1 MTEAQ
6 QIRLDPDPL
15 EPYLLSQ
22 GFRVGDLVIVSGQAA
37 LDEQGNVVGA
47 GDFDAQAEQ
56 VFRNLSRVLEAGGSS
71 LDRVVKVTIFLTD
84 MTNFGK
90 IVELRRPLVHAALP
104 GRHDRRGERSRAAP
118 SSRSRSRRSRSQGEA
133 PATRLEVMAEPMQV
147 TLFND
152 AGCPWGYSANPAFRV
167 LEWRYGAQ
175 LEWRLVLIGLT
186 DVAQEYVDR
195 GYTPLRSAE
204 GYARRFRR
212 FGMPLAPNPR
222 ARIVGTG
229 RSCRAI
235 VSVRLQAPGREWAA
249 FRALQFAFFT
259 TTLLLDEDEAI
270 AAALAG
276 VEGIDVDAAIAAI
289 DTPAVEEAYQRDR
302 AEARSAAG
310 SPTQLQD
317 KHATSDGP
325 VRYTAP
331 SLVFE
336 HGGRRLEA
344 GGWQTIE
351 AYDVIVANLIPDGE
365 RRGVPDD
372 PLELLTAFPG
382 GAHDPGGRA
391 APDAWQRR
399 PRPRRGRGGDGA
411 PRR

>member
-1 MTEAQ
+1 MA
-6 QIRLDPDPL
+6 DP
-15 EPYLLSQ
+15 
-22 GFRVGDLVIVSGQAA
+22 I
-37 LDEQGNVVGA
+37 
-47 GDFDAQAEQ
+47 
-56 VFRNLSRVLEAGGSS
+56 
-71 LDRVVKVTIFLTD
+71 K
-84 MTNFGK
+84 
-90 IVELRRPLVHAALP
+90 
-104 GRHDRRGERSRAAP
+104 
-118 SSRSRSRRSRSQGEA
+118 
-133 PATRLEVMAEPMQV
+133 V

-167 LEWRYGAQ
+167 LEWRYGSQ

-186 DVAQEYVDR
+186 NVAQEYVDR

-229 RSCRAI
+229 RSCRA
-235 VSVRLQAPGREWAA
+235 VVAVRRQAPGREWAA

-259 TTLLLDEDEAI
+259 TTLLLDEDEGI
-270 AAALAG
+270 AAALSG
-276 VEGIDVDAAIAAI
+276 VAGIDADAVIAAI

-302 AEARSAAG
+302 AEARTAAG
-310 SPTQLQD
+310 TPTQLQD
-317 KHATSDGP
+317 KHATTDGP

-336 HGGRRLEA
+336 HPGRRLEA
-344 GGWQTIE
+344 GGWQTVE

-372 PLELLTAFPG
+372 PLELLAAFPDG
-382 GAHDPGGRA
+382 VTTQEVAQLLTRGND
-391 APDAWQRR
+391 APDRAEAEVAMLRLVA
-399 PRPRRGRGGDGA
+399 DGA
-411 PRR
+411 ATRTPLGDDAVWKTA

>member
-1 MTEAQ
+1 
-6 QIRLDPDPL
+6 
-15 EPYLLSQ
+15 
-22 GFRVGDLVIVSGQAA
+22 
-37 LDEQGNVVGA
+37 
-47 GDFDAQAEQ
+47 
-56 VFRNLSRVLEAGGSS
+56 
-71 LDRVVKVTIFLTD
+71 
-84 MTNFGK
+84 
-90 IVELRRPLVHAALP
+90 
-104 GRHDRRGERSRAAP
+104 
-118 SSRSRSRRSRSQGEA
+118 
-133 PATRLEVMAEPMQV
+133 MAEPIQV

-195 GYTPLRSAE
+195 GYTPLKSAE

-229 RSCRAI
+229 RSCRA
-235 VSVRLQAPGREWAA
+235 VVAVRLQAPGREWAA

-270 AAALAG
+270 AAALG
-276 VEGIDVDAAIAAI
+276 DVEAIDVDAAIAAI

-325 VRYTAP
+325 VRFTAP
-331 SLVFE
+331 SAVFE
-336 HGGRRLEA
+336 RIRKLE
-344 GGWQTIE
+344 
-351 AYDVIVANLIPDGE
+351 E
-365 RRGVPDD
+365 R
-372 PLELLTAFPG
+372 
-382 GAHDPGGRA
+382 GAV
-391 APDAWQRR
+391 Q
-399 PRPRRGRGGDGA
+399 
-411 PRR
+411 

>member
-1 MTEAQ
+1 VVDNASVSE
-6 QIRLDPDPL
+6 
-15 EPYLLSQ
+15 
-22 GFRVGDLVIVSGQAA
+22 RV
-37 LDEQGNVVGA
+37 
-47 GDFDAQAEQ
+47 
-56 VFRNLSRVLEAGGSS
+56 RV
-71 LDRVVKVTIFLTD
+71 T
-84 MTNFGK
+84 M
-90 IVELRRPLVHAALP
+90 
-104 GRHDRRGERSRAAP
+104 
-118 SSRSRSRRSRSQGEA
+118 
-133 PATRLEVMAEPMQV
+133 
-147 TLFND
+147 FND

-167 LEWRYGAQ
+167 LEWRYGRQ

-222 ARIVGTG
+222 ARILGTG

-235 VSVRLQAPGREWAA
+235 VAIRLQAPGREWSA
-249 FRALQFAFFT
+249 FRALQLAFFT
-259 TTLLLDEDEAI
+259 TTLLLDEDESI
-270 AAALAG
+270 AAALRG
-276 VEGIDVDAAIAAI
+276 VAGIDVDAAIGAI
-289 DTPAVEEAYQRDR
+289 DTPEVEAAYQRDR
-302 AEARSAAG
+302 AEARSALG

-344 GGWQTIE
+344 GGWQPVE
-351 AYDVIVANLIPDGE
+351 AYDVLVANLIPGGT

-372 PLELLTAFPG
+372 PLELLTHFAEG
-382 GAHDPGGRA
+382 LTTQEVAQLLTRGND
-391 APDAWQRR
+391 APDRTGAEVAMLRLAAAGTATR
-399 PRPRRGRGGDGA
+399 TPLGDDALWTAG
-411 PRR
+411 

>member
-1 MTEAQ
+1 MA
-6 QIRLDPDPL
+6 DPI
-15 EPYLLSQ
+15 E
-22 GFRVGDLVIVSGQAA
+22 
-37 LDEQGNVVGA
+37 
-47 GDFDAQAEQ
+47 
-56 VFRNLSRVLEAGGSS
+56 
-71 LDRVVKVTIFLTD
+71 
-84 MTNFGK
+84 
-90 IVELRRPLVHAALP
+90 
-104 GRHDRRGERSRAAP
+104 
-118 SSRSRSRRSRSQGEA
+118 
-133 PATRLEVMAEPMQV
+133 V

-167 LEWRYGAQ
+167 LEWRYGSQ

-186 DVAQEYVDR
+186 NVAQEYVDR

-235 VSVRLQAPGREWAA
+235 AAVRLQAPGREWAA

-259 TTLLLDEDEAI
+259 TTLLLDEDESI
-270 AAALAG
+270 AAVLRG
-276 VEGIDVDAAIAAI
+276 VEGIDADAAIDAI
-289 DTPAVEEAYQRDR
+289 DTPEVEDAYQRDR
-302 AEARSAAG
+302 AEARRAAG
-310 SPTQLQD
+310 SPTQLQN

-336 HGGRRLEA
+336 RGGQRLEA

-365 RRGVPDD
+365 RRGVPDE
-372 PLELLTAFPG
+372 PLDLLGTFPDGLTTREVAELLTRG
-382 GAHDPGGRA
+382 ND
-391 APDAWQRR
+391 APDRVEAEIAMLRLVADGTAAR
-399 PRPRRGRGGDGA
+399 TPLGDDA
-411 PRR
+411 LWKQA